1 MEQLFIGVAL
11 LLIVIGVAIW
21 VWGSYKQGKLFR
33 SPEGEGGRKSLN
45 LKTVEQKDLFEFLVR
60 ADFGVEMA
68 ALIAEEPGDLETK
81 LLEFVQV
88 PDHSDRSLAQSPKP
102 SVYLFVGVNGV
113 GKTSAI
119 GKLAL
124 RLRSQDQKVLL
135 GACDTFRAAAAEQL
149 QTWASEVGVDIVTG
163 PANSDPS
170 AVAYQTVQKAI
181 EQNYDYVLLDTAG
194 RLQNKQDLMDE
205 LGKIKRVV
213 EKQIPLAETLLV
225 LDATTGQN
233 GLSQAQA
240 FNQIVDLTGIILTKF
255 DSSAKGGMIFNVQRA
270 LKRPVKLLGTGE
282 GIADLQTFHAEE
294 FVKTL
299 L

>member
-11 LLIVIGVAIW
+11 LLIVIGIAIW
-21 VWGSYKQGKLFR
+21 VWSSYRQGKLFR
-33 SPEGEGGRKSLN
+33 SPAGEGGRTRLS
-45 LKTVEQKDLFEFLVR
+45 LKTVEQKDLFEYLVR
-60 ADFGVEMA
+60 ADFGVEMS

-81 LLEFVQV
+81 LLQFVQV
-88 PDHSDRSLAQSPKP
+88 PEYPSRALSNQLKP

-113 GKTSAI
+113 GKTSTI
-119 GKLAL
+119 GKLAR
-124 RLRSQDQKVLL
+124 RLGAQNQKVIL
-135 GACDTFRAAAAEQL
+135 GACDTFRAAASDQL
-149 QTWASEVGVDIVTG
+149 QTWAAEVGADIVTG
-163 PANSDPS
+163 TANSDPS

-181 EQNYDYVLLDTAG
+181 SGNYDYVLLDTAG

-205 LGKIKRVV
+205 LSKIKRVV
-213 EKQIPLAETLLV
+213 QKQIDLCETLLV

-233 GLSQAQA
+233 GLSQAKA
-240 FNQIVDLTGIILTKF
+240 FNQAVDLSGIVLTKF

-282 GIADLQTFHAEE
+282 GIADLQIFDPEE
-294 FVKTL
+294 FVQSL